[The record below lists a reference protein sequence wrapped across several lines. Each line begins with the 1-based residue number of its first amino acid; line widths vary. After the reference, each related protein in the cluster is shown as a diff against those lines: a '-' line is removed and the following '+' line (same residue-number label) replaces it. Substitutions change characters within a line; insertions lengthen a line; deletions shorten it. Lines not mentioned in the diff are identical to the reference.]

1 MDARQKRHDYIKH
14 SESLRGYAAIQ
25 NKVIYILGVDC
36 QVNKKFD
43 EVYYYARYYFIDDT
57 DRNIFTTDTSLIT
70 KLNQD
75 TANIL
80 YAGIHET
87 IQRNTK

>member
-1 MDARQKRHDYIKH
+1 MKH

-25 NKVIYILGVDC
+25 NKIIYILGVNC

-80 YAGIHET
+80 YAGLHAT